1 MKERP
6 TFVEQAFKAVAQIT
20 KARTEALMLAFG
32 QLDRAEQI
40 RDETRRLE
48 AIGEKVGNEDYARR
62 KGLHEMEAEVAKL
75 TGDPT
80 EFPPFESIGVRTKPL
95 EPSPKRP
102 RITGNSTIPETALI
116 ARDKNLTPDEKR
128 QLIRNTAHT
137 VFPEPRDEQAA
148 HNH

>member
-1 MKERP
+1 MNERP
-6 TFVEQAFKAVAQIT
+6 TFIEEAFRAVAQIT

-40 RDETRRLE
+40 AKETKRLE
-48 AIGEKVGNEDYARR
+48 KIGKKVGDEVYAARR
-62 KGLHEMEAEVAKL
+62 ELHEMEAEVAKL

-95 EPSPKRP
+95 EPSPRRP

-116 ARDKNLTPDEKR
+116 ARDINLTPDEKR
-128 QLIRNTAHT
+128 QLIRSTTRT
-137 VFPEPRDEQAA
+137 VFPEPQNKQAA
-148 HNH
+148 

>member
-6 TFVEQAFKAVAQIT
+6 TFIEEAFRSVAQIT

-40 RDETRRLE
+40 RNETRRLE

-62 KGLHEMEAEVAKL
+62 KRLHEMEAEVAKL

-95 EPSPKRP
+95 EPSPRRP
-102 RITGNSTIPETALI
+102 RIKGNSTIPETALI
-116 ARDKNLTPDEKR
+116 ARDNSLTPDEKR
-128 QLIRNTAHT
+128 LLIRSATRT
-137 VFPEPRDEQAA
+137 VFPEPQDEQAA
-148 HNH
+148 